1 MLRDFTRSLFIDM
14 RLQNGPEL
22 WEKALSIS
30 NEFGLRLESTEGS
43 LERLID
49 TLKRA
54 IEVSSHGKQFRSNTR
69 NTHSPDP

>member
-1 MLRDFTRSLFIDM
+1 MLKDFTRSLFIDM

-30 NEFGLRLESTEGS
+30 NEFDLRLESNEGS

-49 TLKRA
+49 TLNRA
-54 IEVSSHGKQFRSNTR
+54 IEISSHRKECKRKEGLG
-69 NTHSPDP
+69 